1 MARENVLR
9 AIAASLVFT
18 GILCVS
24 GMTAYAGNVFGTRAV
39 GGVAVDSNGVIKQI
53 TVSERNEYLKRL
65 RQDTEQAAGE
75 LSLPVE
81 LRKIS
86 LRGLE
91 AALRDSIEN
100 QQGRL
105 PEALKFLAGLQR
117 IQFILIYPEQ
127 NDIVLAGPGEGWKVD
142 DQGNIVGLTTAQP
155 VLQLED
161 LLIAFR
167 TVEAARREGISVSI
181 DPTAEGRRSFEQFIS
196 RQSTFNP
203 RVVDGIEQAMGPQ
216 VVSYTGIPAN
226 THFARV
232 LAAADYRM
240 KRLAMDLDEAPISE
254 LPSFLDL
261 LNQRRRTP
269 NNAMP
274 RWWLACNYQP
284 LVRSE
289 DKLVW
294 ELRGPGVKA
303 LTEDEL
309 VQADGTVRGTGQQDP
324 TAKQWADSMTAK
336 YGELAKK
343 EPIFAELRNVMDMC
357 IVAALIER
365 EDLCGLAGGASFPL
379 LTGKQSGVA
388 LENWNPLT
396 TLPTQCSVLKIG
408 RNYVITASGGVQ
420 IESWEV
426 ASKSEVDPATSK
438 THAKATKPDG
448 SAWWWN

>member
-9 AIAASLVFT
+9 VIAASLAFA
-18 GILCVS
+18 GIFCVS
-24 GMTAYAGNVFGTRAV
+24 GITVYAGNVFGTRAV
-39 GGVAVDSNGVIKQI
+39 GGVAVDANGVVKQI
-53 TVSERNEYLKRL
+53 TVSERNEFLKRL
-65 RQDTEQAAGE
+65 RQDVERAAGE
-75 LSLPVE
+75 LNLPVE
-81 LRKIS
+81 LRKVS

-91 AALRDSIEN
+91 AALQDSVNN

-105 PEALKFLAGLQR
+105 PEAVKLLAGLQR
-117 IQFILIYPEQ
+117 IQFVLIYPEQ

-142 DQGNIVGLTTAQP
+142 DQGNIVGLTTGQP

-167 TVEAARREGISVSI
+167 SVDAARREGISVSI
-181 DPTAEGRRSFEQFIS
+181 DPTAEGRRNFEQFMK

-203 RVVDGIEQAMGPQ
+203 RVLNGIEQAMGPQ
-216 VVSYTGIPAN
+216 QVSYTGIPAN

-240 KRLAMDLDEAPISE
+240 KRLAMDLDESPIPE

-261 LNQRRRTP
+261 LNQGRRTP

-274 RWWLACNYQP
+274 RWWLACNYEP
-284 LVRSE
+284 LARSE

-303 LTEDEL
+303 LTEDEFI
-309 VQADGTVRGTGQQDP
+309 QADGTVRGTGQQDP
-324 TAKQWADSMTAK
+324 TAKRWAENMTAK
-336 YGELAKK
+336 YQELAKT
-343 EPIFAELRNVMDMC
+343 EPIFAELRNLMDMC
-357 IVAALIER
+357 IIAALIQR
-365 EDLCGLAGGASFPL
+365 EDLGGLAGGVSLPL
-379 LTGKQSGVA
+379 LTGKESGVA
-388 LENWNPLT
+388 VENWNPLK

-408 RNYVITASGGVQ
+408 RNYVVTASGGVQ
-420 IESWEV
+420 IDSWEV
-426 ASKSEVDPATSK
+426 AAKNEVTPAVGK
-438 THAKATKPDG
+438 VHDKAAKPAG